1 MNKTNIL
8 IVDDQILFAESLKT
22 VLELRSDGF
31 QIIDIA
37 ADGKEAVRMAE
48 IHKPALILMDIRMP
62 GMNGVEAVGVIKE
75 RFPEIKVIMLT
86 TFDDDE
92 YIYNALNNGADGYLL
107 KSTSPDKLIASI
119 EAVLNGL
126 VLISPVIIK
135 HLTKEGSP
143 QRDIKEKPPWFDE
156 LSTREKQ
163 VLQLL
168 SSGLN
173 NKEIAEELF
182 IADQTVKNH
191 VSLIYNKLGTS
202 DRLKVIRIAK
212 EYF

>member
-1 MNKTNIL
+1 MNNTNIL

-31 QIIDIA
+31 QVIDIA
-37 ADGKEAVRMAE
+37 ADGREAIRMAE
-48 IHKPALILMDIRMP
+48 IHNPALILMDIRMP
-62 GMNGVEAVGVIKE
+62 GMNGVEAVGVIKK

-107 KSTSPDKLIASI
+107 KSTSPEKLIASI

-135 HLTKEGSP
+135 HLTKEGSL
-143 QRDIKEKPPWFDE
+143 QQEKKEKPPWFDE

-202 DRLKVIRIAK
+202 DRLKVIRTAK

>member
-37 ADGKEAVRMAE
+37 ADGREAVRMAE

-107 KSTSPDKLIASI
+107 KNTSPEKLIASI

-143 QRDIKEKPPWFDE
+143 QRDKKEKPLWFEE